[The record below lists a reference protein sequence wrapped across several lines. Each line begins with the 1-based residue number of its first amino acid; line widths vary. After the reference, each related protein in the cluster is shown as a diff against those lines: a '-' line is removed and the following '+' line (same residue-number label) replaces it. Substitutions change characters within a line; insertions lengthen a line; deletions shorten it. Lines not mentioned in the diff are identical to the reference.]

1 MLRYFSSCCSMS
13 RCVTL
18 RYVTFSPAIFF
29 GLTPFIILTASIT
42 SFTPG
47 GGRWRARTCYKHNQK
62 IHITGLVSR
71 SHQSIR
77 LFGLFH
83 TSTTSVLFKDLRLAR
98 AASCDKKETLLC
110 VKIPHHHISNSQQ
123 SASLVPVLAE
133 PRPSLSERHQRWP
146 GSRRLS

>member
-1 MLRYFSSCCSMS
+1 MLFN
-13 RCVTL
+13 VTL
-18 RYVTFSPAIFF
+18 CYIAIRYLFSCNLLWFDAFHY
-29 GLTPFIILTASIT
+29 TD
-42 SFTPG
+42 SFNHKLYA
-47 GGRWRARTCYKHNQK
+47 WRGTLKSSYLLQTQPENPHYWFSQPK
-62 IHITGLVSR
+62 S
-71 SHQSIR
+71 SIR
-77 LFGLFH
+77 LFGLSH

-146 GSRRLS
+146 GSRQLS